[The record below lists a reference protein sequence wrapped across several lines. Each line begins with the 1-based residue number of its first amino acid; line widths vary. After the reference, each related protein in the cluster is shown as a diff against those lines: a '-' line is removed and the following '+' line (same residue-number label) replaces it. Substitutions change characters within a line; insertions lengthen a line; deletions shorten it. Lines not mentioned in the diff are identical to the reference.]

1 MRRRAEQVQEEL
13 VSPRT
18 CDPSDSQASVKSFC
32 WEQEAER
39 KRLAALLEGEEE
51 EERAKGLRR
60 ERAIADVAWMKRV
73 LEEQLELE
81 REREAEFDNLH
92 R

>member
-1 MRRRAEQVQEEL
+1 M
-13 VSPRT
+13 
-18 CDPSDSQASVKSFC
+18 KS
-32 WEQEAER
+32 
-39 KRLAALLEGEEE
+39 
-51 EERAKGLRR
+51 LRR
-60 ERAIADVAWMKRV
+60 ERAKADVVWMKRV

>member
-1 MRRRAEQVQEEL
+1 MTPT
-13 VSPRT
+13 SHFHT
-18 CDPSDSQASVKSFC
+18 SVKSFC

-39 KRLAALLEGEEE
+39 KTLAAMLEGEEE
-51 EERAKGLRR
+51 EERTKSWRR
-60 ERAIADVAWMKRV
+60 ERAIADVVWMKRV

-81 REREAEFDNLH
+81 REREAEFEHLH

>member
-1 MRRRAEQVQEEL
+1 MT
-13 VSPRT
+13 P
-18 CDPSDSQASVKSFC
+18 ASNFHASMKLFC
-32 WEQEAER
+32 SAQEAER
-39 KRLAALLEGEEE
+39 KMLAALLEGEEE
-51 EERAKGLRR
+51 EERTKSLRR
-60 ERAIADVAWMKRV
+60 ERAIADVVWMKRV